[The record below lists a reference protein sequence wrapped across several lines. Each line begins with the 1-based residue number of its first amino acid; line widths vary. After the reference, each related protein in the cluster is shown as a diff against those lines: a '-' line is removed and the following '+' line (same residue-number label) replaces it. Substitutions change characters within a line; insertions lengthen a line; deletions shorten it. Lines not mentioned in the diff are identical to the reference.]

1 MRELERQQKEIEENA
16 DSVYDMYRGEKVVIN
31 CGMLMACI
39 IYTKARRLL
48 EIAENANSVCMYRG
62 EKLVTNFY
70 QEEILN
76 LKYLLFFICCSPSW

>member
-1 MRELERQQKEIEENA
+1 
-16 DSVYDMYRGEKVVIN
+16 
-31 CGMLMACI
+31 MACI

-62 EKLVTNFY
+62 EKLVINFY

-76 LKYLLFFICCSPSW
+76 LKYLLSFICCSASW